1 MLWLFLASRETAFVY
16 AITSS
21 GVVHEVTKACS
32 RGLLRECVC
41 NNTQHQGRNGRGF
54 QWGGCNDSIEHGLK
68 YASEF
73 IDSREKEQDVRA
85 KINLHNNFVGRHV
98 STSSNTPFH
107 VFSSF
112 EIRQHGWKERL
123 KISKAAKFESD
134 LLKTYGDT
142 APQRSE
148 ILQTFCMMGA
158 RSRTHHTN
166 VSKISRLYE
175 AISSLVLNVSP
186 LNLVRHPIFRFFF
199 Q

>member
-107 VFSSF
+107 GFFNFWLGPRENELGQVSENPSTRLERTTKNQQSCQVWKWFIENLRRYSSA
-112 EIRQHGWKERL
+112 KERNL
-123 KISKAAKFESD
+123 TD
-134 LLKTYGDT
+134 
-142 APQRSE
+142 
-148 ILQTFCMMGA
+148 IL
-158 RSRTHHTN
+158 
-166 VSKISRLYE
+166 
-175 AISSLVLNVSP
+175 
-186 LNLVRHPIFRFFF
+186 
-199 Q
+199 